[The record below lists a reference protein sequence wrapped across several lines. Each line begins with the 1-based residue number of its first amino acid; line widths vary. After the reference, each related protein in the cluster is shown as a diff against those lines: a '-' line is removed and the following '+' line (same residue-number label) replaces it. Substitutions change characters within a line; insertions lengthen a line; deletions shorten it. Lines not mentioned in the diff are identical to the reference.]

1 MHVDVLCPCYES
13 PADKLDD
20 DDDEEQRNLS
30 DDLDVQSQRVMFA
43 THPLSHLYFC
53 TDCHAIRCPRC
64 VVEEVV
70 VAYCGQCLLECDEYV
85 ECARGCA
92 QCPVCCTALSLT
104 RHRSTKEFYTL
115 ECLKCSWSSTSVGLT
130 SEKPTHVA
138 KDWRTRLES
147 ETWTIEK
154 MRAVQNGKQSAPM
167 DESADADALAK
178 KKAITAVSSDWI
190 STKSSYAHS
199 SLLHNTLPIPA
210 TIRTKRSKRCRM
222 CRKYL
227 IRPDSRPKSV
237 RLRTSLLAL
246 YFLPSLELSNSD
258 ATTALM
264 KVTNPLKS
272 HALRI
277 RVATP
282 QRNVVILA
290 PEFTV
295 ASIDSETTTQQSLP
309 DGIHARGSNWVQ
321 VMLKTSSGS
330 WSGKIALFFT
340 IQHVVLPIANEV
352 EEIAD
357 IGFWAVLET

>member
-13 PADKLDD
+13 PADKLVGDEE
-20 DDDEEQRNLS
+20 EEQRNLS
-30 DDLDVQSQRVMFA
+30 DDLDVQSQRVLFA

-70 VAYCGQCLLECDEYV
+70 VTYCGQCLLECDKIG

-104 RHRSTKEFYTL
+104 RHRSSKEFYTL
-115 ECLKCSWSSTSVGLT
+115 QCLNCSWSSTSVGLI

-138 KDWRTRLES
+138 KDWRARLES
-147 ETWTIEK
+147 ETWTMET
-154 MRAVQNGKQSAPM
+154 MRAIQNGKQSMPM
-167 DESADADALAK
+167 DESADALATK
-178 KKAITAVSSDWI
+178 RAITTVSSDWMMRQ
-190 STKSSYAHS
+190 SSYAHS

-210 TIRTKRSKRCRM
+210 SIKTKRSKRCRM

-227 IRPDSRPKSV
+227 IRPDGRPKSV

-246 YFLPSLELSNSD
+246 YFLPNLELSNAD
-258 ATTALM
+258 ATTAFM

-282 QRNVVILA
+282 HRNVIILA

-295 ASIDSETTTQQSLP
+295 GSFDSGTTTQQSLT
-309 DGIHARGSNWVQ
+309 DGIHARGSNWIQ
-321 VMLKTSSGS
+321 VMVKTSSGS
-330 WSGKIALFFT
+330 WSGKIPLFLT
-340 IQHVVLPIANEV
+340 VQHVVLPNSHEV
-352 EEIAD
+352 EEIPD